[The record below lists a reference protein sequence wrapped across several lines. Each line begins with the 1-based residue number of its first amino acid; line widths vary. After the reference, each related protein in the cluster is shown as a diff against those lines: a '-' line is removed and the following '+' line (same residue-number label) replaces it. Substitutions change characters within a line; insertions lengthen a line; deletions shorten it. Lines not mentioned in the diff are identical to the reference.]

1 MAYQQTTVRREDP
14 DEGFVDVFAV
24 KDDKTGDIYAKTK
37 IQQSADEWGTTYI
50 DSLENQKTGDV
61 YEILSSGGDDENPF
75 YYPGKLIVNGAAL
88 KNPDIKNLQN
98 GYDWRG
104 ADNPGKK
111 YTDVSFIQ
119 QLYDLKQ
126 TNPNAYYNQLAT
138 DLGNQIAE
146 NGAYNK
152 GEHNG
157 AFNKQLNQIKE
168 INPSAYYSAQL
179 GILGDS
185 VGWQIGQNR
194 SDRNAPTIEKI
205 QSLIPEAM
213 AAGLTTEQIN
223 SIVNN
228 SANSANIQN
237 QTRIANDAA
246 SGGSGFNFGRD
257 LAPALAIFGGAI
269 GGAAL
274 GGAFSGAG
282 ALGSGAGGLTAASIP
297 SLTTGLEVGTGSV
310 LAGTGAGTAGGALSS
325 LGSLAFA
332 PPAIGGSAGFLA
344 PTLGADLASTGLGLS
359 AADISSLTTGLE
371 LGSSGLVGLGNSNLT
386 VPDIVDSTVVTPTET
401 ITNAPLQGPT
411 YQELG
416 VTGVEGGMAGP
427 TYSEL
432 GYTGL
437 NLEEAA
443 AAADAA
449 SKGLSASE
457 ILSNANRV
465 KNLAK
470 LLGGN
475 SGTATKPTT
484 GVNSQQLASL
494 LGSTLPTQAA
504 PGNIYR
510 MNQNPFT
517 FGTQGQTPVS
527 QGMYDVSGTNPM
539 ANALRKA

>member
-1 MAYQQTTVRREDP
+1 MAFQQIYIKQDS
-14 DEGFVDVFAV
+14 DEGPIDVPAF
-24 KDDKTGDIYAKTK
+24 KDSKTGDIYT
-37 IQQSADEWGTTYI
+37 
-50 DSLENQKTGDV
+50 QKSVQKG
-61 YEILSSGGDDENPF
+61 SDDEGISYANVF
-75 YYPGKLIVNGAAL
+75 ENTKNGNIYEFLYDVNDEEYSYYPGKLIASGEAL
-88 KNPDIKNLQN
+88 KNPDIQN
-98 GYDWRG
+98 FLNSYDWRG
-104 ADNPGKK
+104 VDNPAAK
-111 YTDVSFIQ
+111 YADVAVAQ

-126 TNPNAYYNQLAT
+126 SNPNAYYNQLAT

-146 NGAYNK
+146 NTAYNK
-152 GEHNG
+152 GEHNVN
-157 AFNKQLNQIKE
+157 FNKQLNQIKE
-168 INPSAYYSAQL
+168 VNPAAYYSAEL

-205 QSLIPEAM
+205 QSLIPDAM
-213 AAGLTTEQIN
+213 AAGLTNEQIN

-237 QTRIANDAA
+237 QTRIANEAA
-246 SGGSGFNFGRD
+246 SPGGFNLQRD
-257 LAPALAIFGGAI
+257 LVPALAIFGGAV

-274 GGAFSGAG
+274 GGAFSAAG
-282 ALGSGAGGLTAASIP
+282 AAGSGAG
-297 SLTTGLEVGTGSV
+297 
-310 LAGTGAGTAGGALSS
+310 AGIGAGTSALDSTAIALGGSGGGGAFVPAVGSGASFGIVPGAAYTTGGLAGLGESALSTTDI
-325 LGSLAFA
+325 LN
-332 PPAIGGSAGFLA
+332 
-344 PTLGADLASTGLGLS
+344 STGFTP
-359 AADISSLTTGLE
+359 TTG
-371 LGSSGLVGLGNSNLT
+371 SSFT
-386 VPDIVDSTVVTPTET
+386 VDPTVAYTTGAATPIPTDIGMG
-401 ITNAPLQGPT
+401 TNAPLQGPT

-449 SKGLSASE
+449 SKGLSAQE
-457 ILSNANRV
+457 VLSNANRV

-470 LLGGN
+470 LLGGQP
-475 SGTATKPTT
+475 TTTKATT
-484 GVNSQQLASL
+484 GVNAQQLASL
-494 LGSTLPTQAA
+494 LGSNLPTQAA
-504 PGNIYR
+504 PGGIYR
-510 MNQNPFT
+510 MNQNPFS